1 MKRHSI
7 VFPGTFQTEAGGEL
21 KDVTV
26 TYHTAGTLTASS
38 KVVWICHALT
48 ANSDPEEWWP
58 GMAGPNCIYNDDDY
72 FVICANILGSCY
84 GTTGPLSVEPESG
97 KPYYRNFPA
106 VTVRDMVKA
115 HDMLRRKLGIDKI
128 HTVVGSSIGGFQAL
142 EMTLLLPEVV
152 ERMILLA
159 SGCRVTPWATA
170 FNEAQRMAVYAD
182 PSYFADT
189 PEGGLEGMKAARA
202 TALLSYRSYEG
213 YNRTQAED
221 DVNVMFADRAASY
234 ERYQGL
240 KLAGRFN
247 AYSYVVINNAFD
259 SHNLGRFR
267 GGTEKALAS
276 IKAETLLI
284 GISNDMLF
292 RPEEQRYMQLHIP
305 NARYVEIYSTFG
317 HDGFL
322 LESEQLTGHIAE
334 FYLNTTETNI
344 I

>member
-1 MKRHSI
+1 MKRHSL
-7 VFPGTFQTEAGGEL
+7 VFPGIFHTEAGGEL
-21 KDVTV
+21 KDVTI
-26 TYHTAGTLTASS
+26 TYHTAGTLTAHS

-58 GMAGPNCIYNDDDY
+58 GMAGKNCIYNGDDY

-84 GTTGPLSVEPESG
+84 GTTGPLSINPQSG
-97 KPYYRNFPA
+97 KPYYRSFTP
-106 VTVRDMVKA
+106 VTLRDMVKA
-115 HDMLRRKLGIDKI
+115 HDMLRRALGIEKI

-189 PEGGLEGMKAARA
+189 PEGGIEGMKAARA

-221 DVNVMFADRAASY
+221 NPDTMFADRAASY

-240 KLAGRFN
+240 KLAERFN
-247 AYSYVVINNAFD
+247 AYAYIAISKAFD
-259 SHNLGRFR
+259 SHNAGRAR
-267 GGTEKALAS
+267 GGTANALKS
-276 IKAETLLI
+276 IKAETLII

-292 RPEEQRYMQLHIP
+292 RAEEQQYMQQHIP
-305 NARYVEIYSTFG
+305 NARYVEIHSAFG

-322 LESEQLTGHIAE
+322 LESEQLTRHIAE
-334 FYLNTTETNI
+334 FYLNIN
-344 I
+344 